1 MTIPTTSANLKNVR
15 VGYHPERIR
24 LVLELREAR
33 VPIMRIT
40 PIHNG
45 LAIFVSL
52 KEQKDPKKGES
63 HQDGRRLTRK
73 AIPLLET
80 LLQMEADDGKE
91 DTAFFTKAVNAYRAQ
106 DWSRTIENLDHLI
119 KNYPPGRYTERA
131 YFLLAKSYEQ
141 LYSHSVSTHMSK
153 IKGHYEDA
161 INRFPTSIYASDA
174 LLTIGNL
181 FFKTKNYYEALGYY
195 NLVSKKEKDS
205 VTALR
210 ALIQKTKIL
219 SLKKKREEALSVLR
233 YVISRYPDSPEGT
246 EAKIEIS
253 KILYEMNSFRK
264 SLQALS
270 ELKTKNPENVYQ
282 YPEISLY
289 LGNNYYQM
297 GDNAR
302 ARENLFR
309 FYNSSPDSE
318 MNHLVFTKIADTY
331 RDEGLVQDGTKLYQ
345 LVLERYPDSE
355 GALISRIRL
364 AEQQEEGELQIKR
377 GIAPKV
383 KIVGTEIGL
392 PREMYENVM
401 NDLLKKGKKS
411 PLAQL
416 ALLKLAI
423 LYQKEKDYDKS
434 LKALKDLLRE
444 YPWTS
449 LRKESKHVLLW
460 TIQAILNEEMER
472 KRYINIINIY
482 HREKELFFMVKSPD
496 AFLTIARASKQLNL
510 EDMAL
515 EMFKNADALLADKEK
530 PPDLLFLISEDLFKE
545 EKPKDT
551 LARLNLFIDQF
562 PTEKYAS
569 QAYHLKGKILSQ
581 QKRYPQALEMFSSA
595 LRYDLR
601 RCEKAK
607 IFIDKAKALM
617 ASHANKEALKATQRA
632 DKLKGICDSSDRHT
646 VQQVGDL
653 YFHLGYPQKA
663 LSVFNQALEGEDE
676 MENRIMLK
684 LKLAWCYRRLNKNKE
699 YLALYNELS
708 SLDDPFWSN
717 LAKERIEEIKFN
729 MEITDSANPPS
740 PFRGRGL
747 GEELEKRG

>member
-1 MTIPTTSANLKNVR
+1 
-15 VGYHPERIR
+15 
-24 LVLELREAR
+24 
-33 VPIMRIT
+33 
-40 PIHNG
+40 
-45 LAIFVSL
+45 
-52 KEQKDPKKGES
+52 
-63 HQDGRRLTRK
+63 
-73 AIPLLET
+73 
-80 LLQMEADDGKE
+80 
-91 DTAFFTKAVNAYRAQ
+91 
-106 DWSRTIENLDHLI
+106 
-119 KNYPPGRYTERA
+119 
-131 YFLLAKSYEQ
+131 
-141 LYSHSVSTHMSK
+141 
-153 IKGHYEDA
+153 
-161 INRFPTSIYASDA
+161 
-174 LLTIGNL
+174 
-181 FFKTKNYYEALGYY
+181 
-195 NLVSKKEKDS
+195 
-205 VTALR
+205 
-210 ALIQKTKIL
+210 
-219 SLKKKREEALSVLR
+219 
-233 YVISRYPDSPEGT
+233 
-246 EAKIEIS
+246 
-253 KILYEMNSFRK
+253 
-264 SLQALS
+264 
-270 ELKTKNPENVYQ
+270 
-282 YPEISLY
+282 
-289 LGNNYYQM
+289 M

-515 EMFKNADALLADKEK
+515 EMFKNADALLADKK
-530 PPDLLFLISEDLFKE
+530 NPQICYFL
-545 EKPKDT
+545 
-551 LARLNLFIDQF
+551 
-562 PTEKYAS
+562 
-569 QAYHLKGKILSQ
+569 
-581 QKRYPQALEMFSSA
+581 
-595 LRYDLR
+595 
-601 RCEKAK
+601 
-607 IFIDKAKALM
+607 
-617 ASHANKEALKATQRA
+617 
-632 DKLKGICDSSDRHT
+632 
-646 VQQVGDL
+646 
-653 YFHLGYPQKA
+653 
-663 LSVFNQALEGEDE
+663 
-676 MENRIMLK
+676 
-684 LKLAWCYRRLNKNKE
+684 
-699 YLALYNELS
+699 
-708 SLDDPFWSN
+708 
-717 LAKERIEEIKFN
+717 
-729 MEITDSANPPS
+729 
-740 PFRGRGL
+740 
-747 GEELEKRG
+747 